1 MGDKAVSCHTLDAR
15 VSASSSSTAIHSTQ
29 TVRTLTFLCRQRWQA
44 ATAVGRLPRARA
56 TTVEALVPSR
66 VLSPVCEDEML
77 RSDSSPSAVDIIL
90 SRLPGDSIVGQAPLS
105 TTYAFWS
112 LQGLNWV
119 IKVGDE

>member
-1 MGDKAVSCHTLDAR
+1 
-15 VSASSSSTAIHSTQ
+15 
-29 TVRTLTFLCRQRWQA
+29 
-44 ATAVGRLPRARA
+44 
-56 TTVEALVPSR
+56 
-66 VLSPVCEDEML
+66 ML

-112 LQGLNWV
+112 LQGLNWG